1 MATSKADSLKEFYGI
16 PTAQKTV
23 VAPTET
29 EAEAPPPSLDDLTT
43 SQPLSELLR
52 LSSQRLDSVRD
63 LYADRQSLVYNHHQE
78 LVGASETVGDMRR
91 GIEALAPSRA
101 SLEQQLEQMRQQPAA
116 PAAAAPEAA
125 FPWVDQVAPIVELP
139 LKLRRILDARTP
151 TSLADAEAALQAQ
164 TPILA
169 AWVEARVVGAD
180 ELQRTCQDMIAE
192 AQCHS

>member
-16 PTAQKTV
+16 PTTPKAAE
-23 VAPTET
+23 APA
-29 EAEAPPPSLDDLTT
+29 EAAAPAPPPSLNELAT
-43 SQPLSELLR
+43 SRPLGELLQ
-52 LSSQRLDSVRD
+52 LSSQRLDAVRD

-116 PAAAAPEAA
+116 PPAAAPEAA
-125 FPWVDQVAPIVELP
+125 PWLDEVAPVIELP
-139 LKLRRILDARTP
+139 WTLRRILDARTP
-151 TSLADAEAALQAQ
+151 TSVAEAEAALQAHA
-164 TPILA
+164 PILA
-169 AWVEARVVGAD
+169 AWVEARVAGAD

-192 AQCHS
+192 AQRHS